1 MPEVTLGPDFQ
12 ITLPAEVRQAL
23 GLRPG
28 ERLRVEVVEGEIRL
42 KPVRPAVRKL
52 VKNLLEAYPEEA
64 RALGE
69 ATGHDALGH
78 VRRLREG

>member
-1 MPEVTLGPDFQ
+1 MPEVTLSPDFQ
-12 ITLPAEVRQAL
+12 ITLPAEVLRAL

-42 KPVRPAVRKL
+42 KPVRLAVREL
-52 VKNLLEAYPEEA
+52 VKNLLETYPEEA

-69 ATGHDALGH
+69 AMGHDALGY

>member
-1 MPEVTLGPDFQ
+1 VH
-12 ITLPAEVRQAL
+12 
-23 GLRPG
+23 
-28 ERLRVEVVEGEIRL
+28 
-42 KPVRPAVRKL
+42 PAVREL